1 MGEMTLATLIQDGT
15 LLAVELIKGAS
26 KVIFDLYNYNNFGKF
41 VVLFPFFYIIRQI
54 VFYIFTELYVFG
66 IDSYYNISGKKPKF
80 IDE

>member
-1 MGEMTLATLIQDGT
+1 MNEMTITSLIQDGS

-26 KVIFDLYNYNNFGKF
+26 KVIIDLYNYNNFGKF
-41 VVLFPFFYIIRQI
+41 LVLFPIFYIIRQI

-66 IDSYYNISGKKPKF
+66 IDSYYNITGKKPEF